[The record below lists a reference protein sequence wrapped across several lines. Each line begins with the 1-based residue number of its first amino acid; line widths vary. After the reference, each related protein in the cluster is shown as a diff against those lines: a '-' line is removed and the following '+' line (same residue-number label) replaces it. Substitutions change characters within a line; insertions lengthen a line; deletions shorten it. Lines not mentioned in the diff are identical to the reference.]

1 MRLITLVLITL
12 FSVSAVAA
20 VDMTKPTGKYVQQ
33 NNLFP
38 KVKLVT
44 SVGDIIVE
52 LDRIKAPLAVNNFL
66 SYVNIKAYDNTVF
79 HRLEPEFVVQGGG
92 YKADMAPV
100 NEFPA
105 VFNESGNGVKN
116 QFGSIAMARNNDPH
130 SATSQFFFNLNDNSS
145 LDPGKNWGY
154 TVFGQI
160 QDGFEVLEKIKLLET
175 HTDET
180 TGWQN
185 VPKQP
190 IILKQVILQPEQ

>member
-1 MRLITLVLITL
+1 MRLISLIL
-12 FSVSAVAA
+12 LALLSVSAVAA
-20 VDMTKPTGKYVQQ
+20 VDMKKPTGKYVQQ

-52 LDRIKAPLAVNNFL
+52 LDRTKAPLAVNNFL

-92 YKADMAPV
+92 YKADMASV
-100 NEFPA
+100 DEFPA
-105 VFNESGNGVKN
+105 VFNESGNGAKN

-130 SATSQFFFNLNDNSS
+130 SATSQFFFNLNDNPS

-160 QDGFEVLEKIKLLET
+160 QDGFEILEKIKLLET
-175 HTDET
+175 HTDEK

>member
-52 LDRIKAPLAVNNFL
+52 LDRTKAPLAVNNFL

-100 NEFPA
+100 DEFPA
-105 VFNESGNGVKN
+105 VFNESGNGAKN

-130 SATSQFFFNLNDNSS
+130 SATSQFFFNLNDNPS

-160 QDGFEVLEKIKLLET
+160 QDGFEVLDKMKLLET
-175 HTDET
+175 HTDEQ

-190 IILKQVILQPEQ
+190 IILKQVILQPES

>member
-1 MRLITLVLITL
+1 MRLISLILFVLM
-12 FSVSAVAA
+12 SVSTVAA
-20 VDMTKPTGKYVQQ
+20 VDMKKPTGKFVQQ

-52 LDRIKAPLAVNNFL
+52 LDRTKAPLAVNNFL

-92 YKADMAPV
+92 YKADMASV
-100 NEFPA
+100 DEFPA
-105 VFNESGNGVKN
+105 VFNESGNGAKN

-130 SATSQFFFNLNDNSS
+130 SATSQFFFNLNDNPS

-160 QDGFEVLEKIKLLET
+160 QDGFEILEKMKLLET
-175 HTDET
+175 HTDEK

>member
-1 MRLITLVLITL
+1 MRLVTLTLIAL
-12 FSVSAVAA
+12 FSLSAVAA

-52 LDRIKAPLAVNNFL
+52 LDRTKAPLAVNNFL

-92 YKADMAPV
+92 YKADMASV
-100 NEFPA
+100 DEFPA
-105 VFNESGNGVKN
+105 VFNESGNGAKN

-130 SATSQFFFNLNDNSS
+130 SATSQFFFNLNDNPS

-160 QDGFEVLEKIKLLET
+160 QDGFEVLEKMKLLET
-175 HTDET
+175 HTDEK

>member
-1 MRLITLVLITL
+1 MRLIILALCAL
-12 FSVSAVAA
+12 FSLTNLAA
-20 VDMTKPTGKYVQQ
+20 VDMKKPAGKFVQQ

-52 LDRIKAPLAVNNFL
+52 LDRTRAPLAVNNFL
-66 SYVNIKAYDNTVF
+66 SYVTIKAYDNTVF
-79 HRLEPEFVVQGGG
+79 HRLEPEFVLQGGG
-92 YKADMAPV
+92 YKADFQPID
-100 NEFPA
+100 EYPA
-105 VFNESGNGVKN
+105 VFNESGNGAKN
-116 QFGSIAMARNNDPH
+116 QFGSLAMARNNDPH
-130 SATSQFFFNLNDNSS
+130 SATSQFFFNLNDNPS
-145 LDPGKNWGY
+145 LDPGRNWGY

-160 QDGFEVLEKIKLLET
+160 QEGFEVLEKIKLLET
-175 HTDET
+175 HTDEK

>member
-1 MRLITLVLITL
+1 MRLISLIL
-12 FSVSAVAA
+12 FALMSVSTVAA
-20 VDMTKPTGKYVQQ
+20 VDMKKPTGKFVQQ

-52 LDRIKAPLAVNNFL
+52 LDRTKAPLAVNNFL

-100 NEFPA
+100 DEFPA
-105 VFNESGNGVKN
+105 VFNESGNGAKN

-130 SATSQFFFNLNDNSS
+130 SATSQFFFNLNDNPS

-160 QDGFEVLEKIKLLET
+160 QDGFEILEKMKLLET
-175 HTDET
+175 HTDEK

>member
-1 MRLITLVLITL
+1 MRLITLALITL
-12 FSVSAVAA
+12 FSVSALAA

-52 LDRIKAPLAVNNFL
+52 LDRTKAPLAVNNFL

-79 HRLEPEFVVQGGG
+79 HRLEPEFVLQGGG
-92 YKADMAPV
+92 YKADMAAV
-100 NEFPA
+100 EEFPA
-105 VFNESGNGVKN
+105 VFNESGNGAKN

-130 SATSQFFFNLNDNSS
+130 SATSQFFFNLNDNPS

-160 QDGFEVLEKIKLLET
+160 QDGFEVLDKIKLLET
-175 HTDET
+175 HTDEK

-190 IILKQVILQPEQ
+190 IILKQVILQPEP

>member
-1 MRLITLVLITL
+1 MRLITLALITL
-12 FSVSAVAA
+12 FSISAVAA

-52 LDRIKAPLAVNNFL
+52 LDRTKAPLAVNNFL

-79 HRLEPEFVVQGGG
+79 HRLEPEFVFQGGG

-100 NEFPA
+100 EEFPA
-105 VFNESGNGVKN
+105 VFNESGNGAKN

-130 SATSQFFFNLNDNSS
+130 SATSQFFFNLNDNPS

-160 QDGFEVLEKIKLLET
+160 QDGFEVLDKIKLLET

-190 IILKQVILQPEQ
+190 IILKQVILQPEP

>member
-1 MRLITLVLITL
+1 MRLITLALIAL

-20 VDMTKPTGKYVQQ
+20 VDMTKPTGKFVQQ

-52 LDRIKAPLAVNNFL
+52 LDRTKAPLAVNNFL

-92 YKADMAPV
+92 YKSDMAPV
-100 NEFPA
+100 AEFPA
-105 VFNESGNGVKN
+105 VFNESGNGAKN

-130 SATSQFFFNLNDNSS
+130 SATSQFFFNLNDNPS

-160 QDGFEVLEKIKLLET
+160 QDGFEVLDKMKLLET
-175 HTDET
+175 HTDEQ

-190 IILKQVILQPEQ
+190 IILKQVILQPEP

>member
-1 MRLITLVLITL
+1 MRLVTLTLIAL
-12 FSVSAVAA
+12 FSISAVAA
-20 VDMTKPTGKYVQQ
+20 VDMTKPTGKFVQQ

-52 LDRIKAPLAVNNFL
+52 LDRTKAPLAVNNFL

-100 NEFPA
+100 DEFPA
-105 VFNESGNGVKN
+105 VFNESGNGTKN

-130 SATSQFFFNLNDNSS
+130 SATSQFFFNLSDNPS
-145 LDPGKNWGY
+145 LDPGRNWGY

-175 HTDET
+175 HTDEK

>member
-1 MRLITLVLITL
+1 MRLVTLTLIAL
-12 FSVSAVAA
+12 FSISAVAA

-52 LDRIKAPLAVNNFL
+52 LDRTKAPLAANNFL

-92 YKADMAPV
+92 YKPDMTPV
-100 NEFPA
+100 DEFPA
-105 VFNESGNGVKN
+105 VFNESGNGAKN

-130 SATSQFFFNLNDNSS
+130 SATSQFFFNLNDNPS

>member
-1 MRLITLVLITL
+1 MRLVTLTLIAL
-12 FSVSAVAA
+12 FSLSAVAA

-52 LDRIKAPLAVNNFL
+52 LDRTKAPLAVNNFL

-100 NEFPA
+100 DEFPA
-105 VFNESGNGVKN
+105 VFNESGNGAKN

-130 SATSQFFFNLNDNSS
+130 SATSQFFFNLNDNPS

-160 QDGFEVLEKIKLLET
+160 QDGFEVLEKMKLLET
-175 HTDET
+175 HTDEK

>member
-1 MRLITLVLITL
+1 MRLITLALIAL
-12 FSVSAVAA
+12 CSLSAVAA
-20 VDMTKPTGKYVQQ
+20 VDMKKPTGKYVQQ

-52 LDRIKAPLAVNNFL
+52 LDRTKAPLAVNNFL

-92 YKADMAPV
+92 YKSDMAPV
-100 NEFPA
+100 AEFPA
-105 VFNESGNGVKN
+105 VFNESGNGAKN

-130 SATSQFFFNLNDNSS
+130 SATSQFFFNLNDNPS

-160 QDGFEVLEKIKLLET
+160 QDGFEVLDKMKLLET
-175 HTDET
+175 HTDEQ

-190 IILKQVILQPEQ
+190 IILKQVILQPEP

>member
-1 MRLITLVLITL
+1 MRLILAMLVALSSL
-12 FSVSAVAA
+12 SAEAA

-52 LDRIKAPLAVNNFL
+52 LDRTKAPLAVNNFL

-92 YKADMAPV
+92 YKPDLSPV
-100 NEFPA
+100 DEFPA
-105 VFNESGNGVKN
+105 VINESGNGVKN

-130 SATSQFFFNLNDNSS
+130 SATSQFFFNLNDNPS

-160 QDGFEVLEKIKLLET
+160 QDGFEVLEKMKLLET
-175 HTDET
+175 HTDEK

-190 IILKQVILQPEQ
+190 ILLKQVILQPEQ

>member
-100 NEFPA
+100 DEFPA

-160 QDGFEVLEKIKLLET
+160 QDGFEVLEKMKLLET

>member
-1 MRLITLVLITL
+1 MRLIILALCAL
-12 FSVSAVAA
+12 FSLTTLAA
-20 VDMTKPTGKYVQQ
+20 VDMKKPAGKFVQQ

-52 LDRIKAPLAVNNFL
+52 LDRTRAPLAVNNFL
-66 SYVNIKAYDNTVF
+66 SYVTIKAYDNTVF
-79 HRLEPEFVVQGGG
+79 HRLEPEFVLQGGG
-92 YKADMAPV
+92 YKADFQPIDDY
-100 NEFPA
+100 PA
-105 VFNESGNGVKN
+105 VFNESGNGAKN
-116 QFGSIAMARNNDPH
+116 QFGSLAMARNNDPH
-130 SATSQFFFNLNDNSS
+130 SATSQFFFNLNDNPS
-145 LDPGKNWGY
+145 LDPGRNWGY

-160 QDGFEVLEKIKLLET
+160 QEGFEVLEKIKLLET
-175 HTDET
+175 HTDEK

>member
-1 MRLITLVLITL
+1 MRLVTFTLLAL
-12 FSVSAVAA
+12 FSVSALAA
-20 VDMTKPTGKYVQQ
+20 VDMKKPTGKYVQQ
-33 NNLFP
+33 DNLFP

-44 SVGDIIVE
+44 SVGDITVE
-52 LDRIKAPLAVNNFL
+52 LDRTRAPLAVNNFL
-66 SYVNIKAYDNTVF
+66 SYVNTKAYDNTVF
-79 HRLEPEFVVQGGG
+79 HRLEPEFVIQGGG
-92 YKADMAPV
+92 YKPDLAPID
-100 NEFPA
+100 EFPA
-105 VFNESGNGVKN
+105 VFNESGNGAKN

-130 SATSQFFFNLNDNSS
+130 SATSQFFFNLNDNAS
-145 LDPGKNWGY
+145 LDPGRNWGY

-175 HTDET
+175 HTDEK

>member
-1 MRLITLVLITL
+1 MRLVTLTLIAL
-12 FSVSAVAA
+12 FSISAVAA
-20 VDMTKPTGKYVQQ
+20 VDMTKPTGKFVQQ

-52 LDRIKAPLAVNNFL
+52 LDRTKAPLAVNNFL

-79 HRLEPEFVVQGGG
+79 HRLEPEFVIQGGG

-100 NEFPA
+100 DEFPA
-105 VFNESGNGVKN
+105 VFNESGNGTKN

-130 SATSQFFFNLNDNSS
+130 SATSQFFFNLNDNPS
-145 LDPGKNWGY
+145 LDPGRNWGY

-175 HTDET
+175 HTDEK

>member
-1 MRLITLVLITL
+1 MRLVTLTLIAL
-12 FSVSAVAA
+12 FSISAVAA
-20 VDMTKPTGKYVQQ
+20 VDMTKPTGKFVQQ

-52 LDRIKAPLAVNNFL
+52 LDRTKAPLAVNNFL

-100 NEFPA
+100 DEFPA
-105 VFNESGNGVKN
+105 VFNESGNGTKN

-130 SATSQFFFNLNDNSS
+130 SATSQFFFNLNDNPS
-145 LDPGKNWGY
+145 LDPGRNWGY

-175 HTDET
+175 HTDEK

>member
-1 MRLITLVLITL
+1 MRLITLALITL
-12 FSVSAVAA
+12 FSVSALAA

-52 LDRIKAPLAVNNFL
+52 LDRTKAPLAVNNFL

-79 HRLEPEFVVQGGG
+79 HRLEPEFVLQGGG

-100 NEFPA
+100 EEFPA
-105 VFNESGNGVKN
+105 VFNESGNGAKN

-130 SATSQFFFNLNDNSS
+130 SATSQFFFNLNDNPS

-160 QDGFEVLEKIKLLET
+160 QDGFEVLDKIKLLET

-190 IILKQVILQPEQ
+190 IILKQVILQPEP

>member
-52 LDRIKAPLAVNNFL
+52 LDRTKAPLAVNNFL

-100 NEFPA
+100 DEFPA
-105 VFNESGNGVKN
+105 VFNESGNGTKN

-130 SATSQFFFNLNDNSS
+130 SATSQFFFNLNDNPS
-145 LDPGKNWGY
+145 LDPGRNWGY

-175 HTDET
+175 HTDEK

>member
-1 MRLITLVLITL
+1 MRLVTLTLIAL
-12 FSVSAVAA
+12 FSISAVAA
-20 VDMTKPTGKYVQQ
+20 VDMTKPTGKFVQQ

-66 SYVNIKAYDNTVF
+66 SYVNIKDYDNTVF

-100 NEFPA
+100 DEFPA

-160 QDGFEVLEKIKLLET
+160 QDGFEVLEKMKLLET

-190 IILKQVILQPEQ
+190 IILKQVILQPEP

>member
-79 HRLEPEFVVQGGG
+79 HRLEPEFVLQGGG

-100 NEFPA
+100 DEFPA

-160 QDGFEVLEKIKLLET
+160 QDGFEVLEKMKLLET

>member
-1 MRLITLVLITL
+1 MRLITLALLSL
-12 FSVSAVAA
+12 FSVSVVAA
-20 VDMTKPTGKYVQQ
+20 VDMTKPTGKFVQQ

-44 SVGDIIVE
+44 SVGDITIE
-52 LDRIKAPLAVNNFL
+52 LDRTKAPLAVNNFL

-79 HRLEPEFVVQGGG
+79 HRLEPEFVLQGGG
-92 YKADMAPV
+92 YKADMSPV
-100 NEFPA
+100 EEFPA
-105 VFNESGNGVKN
+105 VFNESGNGAKN
-116 QFGSIAMARNNDPH
+116 QFGSVAMARNNDPH
-130 SATSQFFFNLNDNSS
+130 SATSQFFFNLNDNPS

-160 QDGFEVLEKIKLLET
+160 QDGFEVLDKIKLLET

-190 IILKQVILQPEQ
+190 IILKQVILQPEP

>member
-1 MRLITLVLITL
+1 MRLISLVFLAL
-12 FSVSAVAA
+12 CSVSSVAA
-20 VDMTKPTGKYVQQ
+20 VDMAKPTGKYVQQ

-52 LDRIKAPLAVNNFL
+52 LDRTKAPLAVNNFL

-92 YKADMAPV
+92 YKSDMAPID
-100 NEFPA
+100 EFPP
-105 VFNESGNGVKN
+105 VFNESGNGAKN

-130 SATSQFFFNLNDNSS
+130 SATSQFFFNLNDNPS

-160 QDGFEVLEKIKLLET
+160 QDGFEVLDKMKLLET
-175 HTDET
+175 HTDEK

-190 IILKQVILQPEQ
+190 IILKHVILQPEP

>member
-1 MRLITLVLITL
+1 MRLITLALIAL

-20 VDMTKPTGKYVQQ
+20 VDMTKPTGKFVQQ

-52 LDRIKAPLAVNNFL
+52 LDRTKAPLAVNNFL

-92 YKADMAPV
+92 YKSDMAPV
-100 NEFPA
+100 AEFPA
-105 VFNESGNGVKN
+105 VFNESGNGAKN

-130 SATSQFFFNLNDNSS
+130 SATSQFFFNLNDNPS

-160 QDGFEVLEKIKLLET
+160 QDGFEVLDKMKLLET
-175 HTDET
+175 HTDEQ

>member
-1 MRLITLVLITL
+1 MRFITLALVAL
-12 FSVSAVAA
+12 FSVSALAA
-20 VDMTKPTGKYVQQ
+20 VDMKKPTGKYVQQ

-44 SVGDIIVE
+44 SVGDILVE
-52 LDRIKAPLAVNNFL
+52 LDRTKAPLAVNNFL

-79 HRLEPEFVVQGGG
+79 HRLEPEFVLQGGG
-92 YKADMAPV
+92 YKPDMAPV
-100 NEFPA
+100 AEFPA
-105 VFNESGNGVKN
+105 VFNESGNGAKN

-130 SATSQFFFNLNDNSS
+130 SATSQFFFNLNDNPS

-175 HTDET
+175 HTDEK